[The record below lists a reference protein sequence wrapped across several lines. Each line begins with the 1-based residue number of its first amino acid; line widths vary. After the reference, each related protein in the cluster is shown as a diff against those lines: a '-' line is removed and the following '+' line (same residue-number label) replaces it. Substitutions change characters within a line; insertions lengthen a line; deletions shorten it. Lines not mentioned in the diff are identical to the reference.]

1 MFWTGCPREQRFVVS
16 KKEQRGHQRHDV
28 RMHGDAVV
36 CRDLPVK
43 PIDFQESEIKMSLE
57 IRQ

>member
-1 MFWTGCPREQRFVVS
+1 MCWTGSPREQRLVVS

-28 RMHGDAVV
+28 HMHRDAVV

-43 PIDFQESEIKMSLE
+43 PVDFQESKIKISLE

>member
-1 MFWTGCPREQRFVVS
+1 MCWTGCPRFVVS

-43 PIDFQESEIKMSLE
+43 PVDFQENKIKMSLE